1 MVKGLENLTLIN
13 DTGKIPHE
21 VQRSIL
27 GNSAETLRSL
37 TMWFRSH
44 GNAEFIFKK
53 VVFPNL
59 QSLGLSYE
67 HMSREYPDDTDIIDS
82 LFTAIDF
89 SKLMKLVIDY
99 LPIAVWNRLAR
110 AFLKTQAKG
119 MKPRLRSL
127 FVNMHSWIDSLGEG
141 WEAKIRFIASFD
153 TLTTLIIPNSGSY
166 REGTALNPAV
176 PSTQLEAILKH
187 KDLETLDIS
196 YTGTE
201 PGFRSM
207 FQSAE
212 TIRAIVSGLPR
223 LRVLNYQAEVARALA
238 TCANLESVMIIRG
251 GSAPLLILPA
261 FLMHSSGPRDGVSRS
276 GKFVWEEHYRLRR
289 MSNGRNVWQIG
300 SSPGTGTGNVERLTN
315 DVGEAKREVFARD
328 ISDRVA
334 DCHVESG
341 RQFEWID
348 AVAKDTSW
356 VANGRIGSLHLEEQ
370 SQQRLLGILHTH
382 STLVGE
388 SWWRRWMGPI
398 R

>member
-1 MVKGLENLTLIN
+1 MDSWPPEVDYAVYEPLSMVKGLEHLTLIN
-13 DTGKIPHE
+13 HTGKIPRE

-37 TMWFRSH
+37 TMWFKSH

-53 VVFPNL
+53 VVLPNL
-59 QSLGLSYE
+59 QSLGLRYE
-67 HMSREYPDDTDIIDS
+67 HDPGEYADDTDIIDS
-82 LFTAIDF
+82 LFMAIDF

-99 LPIAVWNRLAR
+99 LPIG
-110 AFLKTQAKG
+110 AKG

-127 FVNMHSWIDSLGEG
+127 VVNMHSYSWIDPLGEG
-141 WEAKIRFIASFD
+141 WKAKIRFIASFD
-153 TLTTLIIPNSGSY
+153 TLTTLIIPNSGSC

-196 YTGTE
+196 CTGTE
-201 PGFRSM
+201 PGFRSL

-223 LRVLNYQAEVARALA
+223 LRVLKFAPVDGQMAEVARALA
-238 TCANLESVMIIRG
+238 NCATLESVTIIRG
-251 GSAPLLILPA
+251 GSAPLPILPA
-261 FLMHSSGPRDGVSRS
+261 FLTHSSGPRDGVSRS

-300 SSPGTGTGNVERLTN
+300 SSPGIGTGNVERLTN

-356 VANGRIGSLHLEEQ
+356 VANARIGSLHLEDNRNRQ
-370 SQQRLLGILHTH
+370 
-382 STLVGE
+382 
-388 SWWRRWMGPI
+388 
-398 R
+398 